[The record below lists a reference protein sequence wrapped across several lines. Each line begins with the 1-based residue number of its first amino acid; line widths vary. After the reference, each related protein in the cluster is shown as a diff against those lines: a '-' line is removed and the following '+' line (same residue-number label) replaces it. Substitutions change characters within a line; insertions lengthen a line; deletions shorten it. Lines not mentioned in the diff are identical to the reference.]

1 MEHALRGLDFF
12 GKARREYALD
22 LAEVRK
28 RKLEHQLQNPPEDF
42 NERQT
47 FLNGIP
53 DHLIKEFIDL
63 FVPLSKYCEDVLDLD
78 FKKHELPE
86 MAEFLMEKKIV
97 PVITWQSWSRQ
108 EEALKNHTR
117 VFWFHYGITSGEYK
131 KWLC

>member
-22 LAEVRK
+22 SAEVRE